1 MAIGDMNLSLGGE
14 KQQMDIVRQLEGWKS
29 QNLQKVQEASTA
41 IGEKEAKRDFK
52 EQEGEFKQSFG
63 ISNKAYN
70 KTLAAGY
77 KASAKADLSEQLS
90 AIAAEHPSDLQMYND
105 LAGEAVKAAIEGADP
120 YIADDLALE
129 ADLVS
134 SSYRKQVQGNSIKS
148 NLADAKIAYA
158 NSFKSLES
166 EMLRGIE
173 NARTP
178 SEVEGA
184 ALQAK
189 GLYDLL
195 DEQVI
200 GGGITEGQA
209 QTEKIRLSKGFAEQ
223 SFMNQI
229 DDSLEVSP
237 EAALEKIEELQPTPK
252 GWSPIEWDA
261 FLGKAATKV
270 NRELAAKSAKGRA
283 DLSRLKADVKTHRQM
298 MSNGEVVDSAS
309 QNKLISEAALI
320 PELSEYVADSIA
332 LGSFSVQ
339 DYQARSEEVNLL
351 NDGSFEGYR
360 DSQRLAQQNELVTN
374 KYKADG
380 YTFGVKQGFIQE
392 IPLNSENGFAARGEQ
407 ARVLSIHS
415 GVAVSPVST
424 AELGMLVNEI
434 NEGSYQDQMSLIN
447 SINTMQFGKE
457 KLYAQIAGK
466 NQNVFAVVGMAGD
479 ESLANDALM
488 GIDKIK
494 NGLVSKP
501 KTSDYQSTFNDY
513 MGNALGANDSAATL
527 ETAIAVYANVYGSE
541 DFDAGNFET
550 VLERIVGG
558 VGTKGD
564 RQYLLPKH
572 DGLVISE
579 SDFENNMY
587 HFNEAGYESLGGA
600 SGYSFEQ
607 FKDAL
612 SDGELIGVGRNQ
624 YYIKD
629 PVTGGVIMSAQDN
642 TKPFVYSYNPEW
654 RDYTPTVKE
663 ARKAM
668 AEAYKNVP

>member
-1 MAIGDMNLSLGGE
+1 
-14 KQQMDIVRQLEGWKS
+14 
-29 QNLQKVQEASTA
+29 
-41 IGEKEAKRDFK
+41 
-52 EQEGEFKQSFG
+52 
-63 ISNKAYN
+63 
-70 KTLAAGY
+70 
-77 KASAKADLSEQLS
+77 
-90 AIAAEHPSDLQMYND
+90 
-105 LAGEAVKAAIEGADP
+105 
-120 YIADDLALE
+120 
-129 ADLVS
+129 
-134 SSYRKQVQGNSIKS
+134 
-148 NLADAKIAYA
+148 
-158 NSFKSLES
+158 
-166 EMLRGIE
+166 
-173 NARTP
+173 
-178 SEVEGA
+178 
-184 ALQAK
+184 
-189 GLYDLL
+189 
-195 DEQVI
+195 
-200 GGGITEGQA
+200 
-209 QTEKIRLSKGFAEQ
+209 
-223 SFMNQI
+223 MNQI

-261 FLGKAATKV
+261 FLGKARTKV
-270 NRELAAKSAKGRA
+270 NRDLAAKSAKGRA
-283 DLSRLKADVKTHRQM
+283 DLARLKSDVKTHRQM
-298 MSNGEVVDSAS
+298 MSNGEVVDSAD
-309 QNKLISEAALI
+309 QNRLISETAQI
-320 PELSEYVADSIA
+320 PELSAYVADSIA

-360 DSQRLAQQNELVTN
+360 DSQRLAQQNALVTS

-380 YTFGVKQGFIQE
+380 YTFGIKQGFIQE

-407 ARVLSIHS
+407 ARALSIHS
-415 GVAVSPVST
+415 GVDVSPVST
-424 AELGMLVNEI
+424 AELGILVNEI
-434 NEGSYQDQMSLIN
+434 NEGSYQDQMALIN

-466 NQNVFAVVGMAGD
+466 NQNVFAVVGMSGD

-513 MGNALGANDSAATL
+513 IGNALGANDSAATL

-541 DFDAGNFET
+541 NFDAGNFET

-572 DGLVISE
+572 DGLVVSE
-579 SDFENNMY
+579 SDFETNMY
-587 HFNEAGYESLGGA
+587 YFNEAGYESLGGA
-600 SGYSFEQ
+600 SGYTFGQ

-612 SDGELIGVGRNQ
+612 SDGELIGVGQNQ

-629 PVTGGVIMSAQDN
+629 PITGGVIMSAQDN

-654 RDYTPTVKE
+654 RDYTPTVNARE
-663 ARKAM
+663 AMMEGYR
-668 AEAYKNVP
+668 YVP